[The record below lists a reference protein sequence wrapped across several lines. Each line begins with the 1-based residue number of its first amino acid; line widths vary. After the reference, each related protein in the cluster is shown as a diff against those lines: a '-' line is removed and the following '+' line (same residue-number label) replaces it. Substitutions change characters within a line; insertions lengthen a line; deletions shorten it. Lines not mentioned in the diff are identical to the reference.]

1 MESGNYQNQI
11 EVPVDETN
19 PESFSSKPGTS
30 VDTHSSESETQ
41 SNSNQT
47 GWTTNSIELEY

>member
-41 SNSNQT
+41 SNLNQT
-47 GWTTNSIELEY
+47 DWTTNSIQLEY